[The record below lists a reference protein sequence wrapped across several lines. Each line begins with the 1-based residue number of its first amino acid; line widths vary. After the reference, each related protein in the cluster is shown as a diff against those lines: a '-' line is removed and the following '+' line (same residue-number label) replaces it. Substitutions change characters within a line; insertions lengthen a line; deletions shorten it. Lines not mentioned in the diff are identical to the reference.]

1 MPNEKFR
8 SSSFK
13 DPITR
18 DEVEFSD
25 KGVTFRVR
33 KLIGGTDNFVFYSDI
48 SGVEIDNGVMQVFE
62 RRQAVQQHR
71 GILMRAERRNRLY
84 VMRPKLTS
92 PVCQLS
98 KMEEAAW
105 LWHARYG
112 HLNFRSLHELAS
124 KEMVQG
130 LPRIRGVEQVCD
142 GCVLGK

>member
-48 SGVEIDNGVMQVFE
+48 SGVEIDNGVFFSTVRVIPRARPEIVISNFTKSDA
-62 RRQAVQQHR
+62 RRIKEIILNNVPSHR
-71 GILMRAERRNRLY
+71 GDVFGNPSMGN
-84 VMRPKLTS
+84 PGNT
-92 PVCQLS
+92 
-98 KMEEAAW
+98 
-105 LWHARYG
+105 
-112 HLNFRSLHELAS
+112 
-124 KEMVQG
+124 
-130 LPRIRGVEQVCD
+130 PR
-142 GCVLGK
+142 